1 MKLFAYRNDVRPQRG
16 QVNHRMALSFQSLS
30 PELADRLIA
39 AAEAREALQVVPT
52 YTPATRSWETASFSL
67 EIVTGDG
74 LSLCAT
80 DTLPVIDKAARPA
93 KEGEILPPE
102 EIDARSRWIVEN
114 ADVRITG
121 AHFEPIRDDRW
132 HFGKQVRD
140 GFVIVD
146 LIGPLFRPFH
156 PQRQQGKATH
166 PVFQGGR
173 FHGYAGTEI
182 GADRAL
188 DRLGVKP
195 EHGWT
200 LKNTPLGRVWFPRSA
215 DDVAHRLRE
224 VRRLAEPLAEACD
237 KLRGLDLSEEPEL
250 ARELAE
256 LLTALGRGGQADRIA
271 RLAGVPA
278 PRGR

>member
-1 MKLFAYRNDVRPQRG
+1 MKLFAYRHDVRPQRG
-16 QVNHRMALSFQSLS
+16 QGNHRIALSFHSLA
-30 PELADRLIA
+30 PELADRLLA
-39 AAEAREALQVVPT
+39 AAEAMETLQVVPT
-52 YTPATRSWETASFSL
+52 YRPATRSWETASFSL

-74 LSLCAT
+74 LGLYET
-80 DTLPVIDKAARPA
+80 DTLPVMDKAARPA
-93 KEGEILPPE
+93 KEGEALSPE
-102 EIDARSRWIVEN
+102 EIEAHSRRIVET

-121 AHFEPIRDDRW
+121 AHFEPLRDDRW
-132 HFGKQVRD
+132 HYGKQVRD

-146 LIGPLFRPFH
+146 LKGPLFRPFH

-173 FHGYAGTEI
+173 FHGYASTEI

-195 EHGWT
+195 EHGWR

-215 DDVAHRLRE
+215 DEVAHRLRE

-237 KLRGLDLSEEPEL
+237 KLRHLDLSEEPAL

-271 RLAGVPA
+271 RLASVPA
-278 PRGR
+278 PRSR

>member
-1 MKLFAYRNDVRPQRG
+1 MKLSAYCHDIRPQRG
-16 QVNHRMALSFQSLS
+16 QVNHRIALSFKSLS
-30 PELADRLIA
+30 PELADRLIV
-39 AAEAREALQVVPT
+39 AAEAKEVLVVAPT
-52 YTPATRSWETASFSL
+52 YYPAKKDWERATFSLAINTADGLGLYETAS
-67 EIVTGDG
+67 
-74 LSLCAT
+74 
-80 DTLPVIDKAARPA
+80 LPVVAKASRLA
-93 KEGEILPPE
+93 KDGENLAPD
-102 EIDARSRWIVEN
+102 EIEDRTRWIVET
-114 ADVRITG
+114 ADIRITG

-132 HFGKQVRD
+132 HYGEQVRD
-140 GFVIVD
+140 GFIVVD
-146 LIGPLFRPFH
+146 LKGPLFRPFY

-166 PVFQGGR
+166 PVFLGGR
-173 FHGYAGTEI
+173 FHGYASTEI

-200 LKNTPLGRVWFPRSA
+200 LKNTPLGRVWFPRSP

-271 RLAGVPA
+271 HLAGVPA

>member
-16 QVNHRMALSFQSLS
+16 QVNHRIALSFQSLS

-52 YTPATRSWETASFSL
+52 YTPATRNWETASFSL

-74 LSLCAT
+74 LCLCAT

-93 KEGEILPPE
+93 KEGEILSPE
-102 EIDARSRWIVEN
+102 EIDAHSRWIVEN
-114 ADVRITG
+114 ADIRISG

-140 GFVIVD
+140 GFIVVD
-146 LIGPLFRPFH
+146 LKGPLFRPFH

-188 DRLGVKP
+188 VSSDDYDG
-195 EHGWT
+195 
-200 LKNTPLGRVWFPRSA
+200 RSA
-215 DDVAHRLRE
+215 DDYD
-224 VRRLAEPLAEACD
+224 VRM
-237 KLRGLDLSEEPEL
+237 G
-250 ARELAE
+250 
-256 LLTALGRGGQADRIA
+256 
-271 RLAGVPA
+271 
-278 PRGR
+278 

>member
-1 MKLFAYRNDVRPQRG
+1 MKLHAYRHDVRPQRG
-16 QVNHRMALSFQSLS
+16 QVNHRIALGFHSLA

-39 AAEAREALQVVPT
+39 AAEAREALQVAPT
-52 YTPATRSWETASFSL
+52 YTHATRSWETASFLL

-74 LSLCAT
+74 LGLYET
-80 DTLPVIDKAARPA
+80 DTLPVVDEIARPA
-93 KEGEILPPE
+93 KEGETLSPE
-102 EIDARSRWIVEN
+102 EIDAHARWIVET

-132 HFGKQVRD
+132 HYGKQVHD
-140 GFVIVD
+140 GFIVVD
-146 LIGPLFRPFH
+146 LKGPPFRPFH
-156 PQRQQGKATH
+156 LQRQQGQATH

-173 FHGYAGTEI
+173 FHGYASTEI
-182 GADRAL
+182 GAGRAL
-188 DRLGVKP
+188 DRLGIKP
-195 EHGWT
+195 EHGWK

-250 ARELAE
+250 ARELA
-256 LLTALGRGGQADRIA
+256 
-271 RLAGVPA
+271 
-278 PRGR
+278 

>member
-1 MKLFAYRNDVRPQRG
+1 MKLHAYRHDVRPQRG
-16 QVNHRMALSFQSLS
+16 QGNHRIALSFCDLA

-39 AAEAREALQVVPT
+39 AAEAREALLVTPT
-52 YTPATRSWETASFSL
+52 YRPAERSWDTATFSL
-67 EIVTGDG
+67 AISTTDG
-74 LSLCAT
+74 LSLHET
-80 DTLPVIDKAARPA
+80 NDLPTVDKALRPV
-93 KEGEILPPE
+93 KDGENLAPE
-102 EIDARSRWIVEN
+102 EIEARTRWFVET
-114 ADVRITG
+114 ADIRITG

-132 HFGKQVRD
+132 HYGKQVRD
-140 GFVIVD
+140 GFIVVD
-146 LIGPLFRPFH
+146 LKGPLFRPFH
-156 PQRQQGKATH
+156 PQQGKSATTH

-173 FHGYAGTEI
+173 FHGTAGTEI

-188 DRLGVKP
+188 DRLGIKP

-271 RLAGVPA
+271 HLAGVPA